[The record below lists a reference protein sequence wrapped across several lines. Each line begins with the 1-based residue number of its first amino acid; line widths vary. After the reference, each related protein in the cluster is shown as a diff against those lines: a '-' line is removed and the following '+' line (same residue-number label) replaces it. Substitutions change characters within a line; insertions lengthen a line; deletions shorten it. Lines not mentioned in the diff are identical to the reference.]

1 MSTTRMSSRSS
12 SQSSGDDN
20 GSSTDLSI
28 LERSLWP
35 SPVTVP
41 EYFQIRM
48 SFSDDG
54 VYLASPLKFK
64 LSPWNHS
71 NVEKFPHPS
80 CYLIMIG
87 GAFPPNHF
95 NVEASLPSADAMES
109 TRVDGNHSKNRNFLG
124 LTANLTGISNFERRV
139 TNLVRH
145 LESRNEAEILKAG
158 VEVEDFPKPTAPSSS
173 QSESS
178 IATTDTVIIS
188 TGLSMAGSSRIRELK
203 VKRNRN
209 T

>member
-20 GSSTDLSI
+20 GSVNGSLHFGEIPLAESSHSSGVFPVPTPELLPHHDW
-28 LERSLWP
+28 RSL
-35 SPVTVP
+35 SS
-41 EYFQIRM
+41 ESFQCR
-48 SFSDDG
+48 G
-54 VYLASPLKFK
+54 
-64 LSPWNHS
+64 LSSESVHCRGLSWQDRPGQARPD
-71 NVEKFPHPS
+71 PH
-80 CYLIMIG
+80 LLG
-87 GAFPPNHF
+87 
-95 NVEASLPSADAMES
+95 ADAMES